1 MCLKCKQIKKLLKKT
16 HEQLKIIE
24 QQNDKK
30 KKSPVDI
37 DMVKTVKAMFYEKTF
52 EIFKKGEQDNNV

>member
-1 MCLKCKQIKKLLKKT
+1 MKT
-16 HEQLKIIE
+16 HEQLKIKE